1 VCVLLT
7 FCVADIQGPEV
18 EINEDYVNF
27 RACGIGGRGKNIY
40 EFHIE
45 LYLPIDPKVLLA
57 KCLVA
62 TCFKKFAS

>member
-1 VCVLLT
+1 M
-7 FCVADIQGPEV
+7 